1 MRISDWSSDVCSSDL
16 VRHVAV
22 MIGAPTLMGALAG
35 CVQIE
40 TPDKP
45 IEINLNINIRQE
57 VVYRL
62 DGDAKKL
69 IEQKDRKSVVK
80 GKSVSVRLEIGG
92 RRKMKKQHRQEYDM
106 III

>member
-1 MRISDWSSDVCSSDL
+1 MNENKNRARRRAIIARSL
-16 VRHVAV
+16 AV
-22 MIGAPTLMGALAG
+22 MTGAMALAA
-35 CVQIE
+35 CVQID

-69 IEQKDRKSVVK
+69 IEQNS
-80 GKSVSVRLEIGG
+80 EIF
-92 RRKMKKQHRQEYDM
+92 
-106 III
+106 

>member
-1 MRISDWSSDVCSSDL
+1 MNESKNRARRRAIIARSL
-16 VRHVAV
+16 AV
-22 MIGAPTLMGALAG
+22 MTCAATLAA
-35 CVQIE
+35 CVQID

-69 IEQKDRKSVVK
+69 IEQNS
-80 GKSVSVRLEIGG
+80 EIF
-92 RRKMKKQHRQEYDM
+92 
-106 III
+106 

>member
-1 MRISDWSSDVCSSDL
+1 MNTPKTGARRL
-16 VRHVAV
+16 AKTARNLAV
-22 MIGAPTLMGALAG
+22 LIGAAALTG

-69 IEQKDRKSVVK
+69 IEQNS
-80 GKSVSVRLEIGG
+80 EIF
-92 RRKMKKQHRQEYDM
+92 
-106 III
+106 

>member
-1 MRISDWSSDVCSSDL
+1 M
-16 VRHVAV
+16 VAV
-22 MIGAPTLMGALAG
+22 IVGASALAG
-35 CVQIE
+35 CVQID

-69 IEQKDRKSVVK
+69 IEQNS
-80 GKSVSVRLEIGG
+80 EIF
-92 RRKMKKQHRQEYDM
+92 
-106 III
+106 

>member
-1 MRISDWSSDVCSSDL
+1 MKKTKTGARRLAISGRCL
-16 VRHVAV
+16 AV
-22 MIGAPTLMGALAG
+22 MTGMLALSG

-69 IEQKDRKSVVK
+69 IEQNS
-80 GKSVSVRLEIGG
+80 EIF
-92 RRKMKKQHRQEYDM
+92 
-106 III
+106 

>member
-1 MRISDWSSDVCSSDL
+1 MKTPKTGARRLAVGGRGL
-16 VRHVAV
+16 V
-22 MIGAPTLMGALAG
+22 MMTCGSALAA
-35 CVQIE
+35 CVQID

-69 IEQKDRKSVVK
+69 IEQNSA
-80 GKSVSVRLEIGG
+80 IF
-92 RRKMKKQHRQEYDM
+92 
-106 III
+106 

>member
-1 MRISDWSSDVCSSDL
+1 MKINKIGARRLTID
-16 VRHVAV
+16 VRHVAA
-22 MIGAPTLMGALAG
+22 MMAASALMG

-69 IEQKDRKSVVK
+69 IEQNS
-80 GKSVSVRLEIGG
+80 EIF
-92 RRKMKKQHRQEYDM
+92 
-106 III
+106 

>member
-1 MRISDWSSDVCSSDL
+1 MKMTKTGARRPAIGGRCL
-16 VRHVAV
+16 AV
-22 MIGAPTLMGALAG
+22 MTGMSALSG
-35 CVQIE
+35 CVQID

-69 IEQKDRKSVVK
+69 IEQNS
-80 GKSVSVRLEIGG
+80 EIF
-92 RRKMKKQHRQEYDM
+92 
-106 III
+106 

>member
-1 MRISDWSSDVCSSDL
+1 MNTPTTGARRLAITARNL
-16 VRHVAV
+16 AV
-22 MIGAPTLMGALAG
+22 LIGATALTG

-69 IEQKDRKSVVK
+69 IEQNS
-80 GKSVSVRLEIGG
+80 EIF
-92 RRKMKKQHRQEYDM
+92 
-106 III
+106 

>member
-1 MRISDWSSDVCSSDL
+1 MNTPKTGARRRAIVGHSL
-16 VRHVAV
+16 AV
-22 MIGAPTLMGALAG
+22 LIGAAALTG

-69 IEQKDRKSVVK
+69 IEQNS
-80 GKSVSVRLEIGG
+80 EIF
-92 RRKMKKQHRQEYDM
+92 
-106 III
+106 

>member
-1 MRISDWSSDVCSSDL
+1 MSWR
-16 VRHVAV
+16 R
-22 MIGAPTLMGALAG
+22 ALAMTMGVALLWG

-69 IEQKDRKSVVK
+69 IEQQSD
-80 GKSVSVRLEIGG
+80 IF
-92 RRKMKKQHRQEYDM
+92 
-106 III
+106 

>member
-1 MRISDWSSDVCSSDL
+1 MKIPETGARRLAIYG
-16 VRHVAV
+16 RTVAV
-22 MIGAPTLMGALAG
+22 MIGVSALAG
-35 CVQIE
+35 CVQID

-69 IEQKDRKSVVK
+69 IEQNS
-80 GKSVSVRLEIGG
+80 EIF
-92 RRKMKKQHRQEYDM
+92 
-106 III
+106 

>member
-1 MRISDWSSDVCSSDL
+1 MKTSNIGARRFAIYD
-16 VRHVAV
+16 RTVAV
-22 MIGAPTLMGALAG
+22 ILGASALAG
-35 CVQIE
+35 CVQID

-69 IEQKDRKSVVK
+69 IEQNS
-80 GKSVSVRLEIGG
+80 EIF
-92 RRKMKKQHRQEYDM
+92 
-106 III
+106 

>member
-1 MRISDWSSDVCSSDL
+1 MNTHKTGARRLAITA
-16 VRHVAV
+16 RGMAV
-22 MIGAPTLMGALAG
+22 LIGGIVLSG

-69 IEQKDRKSVVK
+69 IEQNS
-80 GKSVSVRLEIGG
+80 EIF
-92 RRKMKKQHRQEYDM
+92 
-106 III
+106 

>member
-1 MRISDWSSDVCSSDL
+1 MTLTRIEA
-16 VRHVAV
+16 RRQAIGGYRVA
-22 MIGAPTLMGALAG
+22 MIAGAAALAG

-69 IEQKDRKSVVK
+69 IEQNS
-80 GKSVSVRLEIGG
+80 EIF
-92 RRKMKKQHRQEYDM
+92 
-106 III
+106 

>member
-1 MRISDWSSDVCSSDL
+1 MTITKTGARRLAIQAHCL
-16 VRHVAV
+16 AM
-22 MIGAPTLMGALAG
+22 MIAIPALTG
-35 CVQIE
+35 CVQID

-69 IEQKDRKSVVK
+69 IEQNS
-80 GKSVSVRLEIGG
+80 EIF
-92 RRKMKKQHRQEYDM
+92 
-106 III
+106 

>member
-1 MRISDWSSDVCSSDL
+1 MNTPKTGARRRTIFGRSL
-16 VRHVAV
+16 AV
-22 MIGAPTLMGALAG
+22 LIGATVLSG

-69 IEQKDRKSVVK
+69 IEQNS
-80 GKSVSVRLEIGG
+80 EIF
-92 RRKMKKQHRQEYDM
+92 
-106 III
+106 

>member
-1 MRISDWSSDVCSSDL
+1 MVGRGL
-16 VRHVAV
+16 VVL
-22 MIGAPTLMGALAG
+22 IGAIALTG

-69 IEQKDRKSVVK
+69 IEQNS
-80 GKSVSVRLEIGG
+80 EIF
-92 RRKMKKQHRQEYDM
+92 
-106 III
+106 

>member
-1 MRISDWSSDVCSSDL
+1 MNESKNRARRRTVIGRSL
-16 VRHVAV
+16 AV
-22 MIGAPTLMGALAG
+22 MTGATALAA

-69 IEQKDRKSVVK
+69 IEQNS
-80 GKSVSVRLEIGG
+80 EIF
-92 RRKMKKQHRQEYDM
+92 
-106 III
+106 

>member
-1 MRISDWSSDVCSSDL
+1 MNRPKTEARRLAIYG
-16 VRHVAV
+16 RAVAV
-22 MIGAPTLMGALAG
+22 IMGASALAG

-69 IEQKDRKSVVK
+69 IEQNS
-80 GKSVSVRLEIGG
+80 EIF
-92 RRKMKKQHRQEYDM
+92 
-106 III
+106 

>member
-1 MRISDWSSDVCSSDL
+1 MKTTRTGARRLAIGGRCV
-16 VRHVAV
+16 VV
-22 MIGAPTLMGALAG
+22 MAGMSALAG
-35 CVQIE
+35 CVQID

-69 IEQKDRKSVVK
+69 IEQNS
-80 GKSVSVRLEIGG
+80 EIF
-92 RRKMKKQHRQEYDM
+92 
-106 III
+106 